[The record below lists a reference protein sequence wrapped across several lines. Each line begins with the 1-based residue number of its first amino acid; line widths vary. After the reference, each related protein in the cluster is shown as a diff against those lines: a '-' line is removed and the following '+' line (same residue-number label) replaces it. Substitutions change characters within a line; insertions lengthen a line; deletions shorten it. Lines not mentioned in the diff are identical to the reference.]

1 MGGESRSK
9 KVIRVLFIASEAA
22 PLVKAGGLGD
32 VAGALP
38 AALNRLGAVVGG
50 ASAEVRL
57 VIPFYNSIK
66 TSNL

>member
-50 ASAEVRL
+50 A
-57 VIPFYNSIK
+57 
-66 TSNL
+66 